1 MKYEVYFEINGKKL
15 RTKVIAKDAFDAMNR
30 VKIKMGT
37 NDIFFYKTLE
47 IKPQKKDMSVEFLK
61 DFFGMK

>member
-37 NDIFFYKTLE
+37 KDIFFYKTVA
-47 IKPQKKDMSVEFLK
+47 INDVDFLK
-61 DFFGMK
+61 DFFGFK

>member
-37 NDIFFYKTLE
+37 NDIFFYKTVA
-47 IKPQKKDMSVEFLK
+47 INDVDFLK
-61 DFFGMK
+61 DFFGFK